1 MSCFENVNLPNCV
14 WFDGDDKRNTVASI
28 LAGVFYFAG
37 WWFII
42 DAASVYP
49 GDLPNA
55 SYVCG
60 VMATLSLVMVNS
72 VSNAQVR
79 GDTYT
84 GGCMGPRRARIWLFM
99 GFVVGFFSL
108 ISSCGILFVNYAN
121 AGSKKHTW
129 AGVSLFMQNA
139 FIFAS
144 SLVLKFGR
152 TEDVWG

>member
-79 GDTYT
+79 GDTYS
-84 GGCMGPRRARIWLFM
+84 GGCMGPRGARIWLFM
-99 GFVVGFFSL
+99 GTHHLPTSQSHQSVQLFRRLPVTNTLAVRHTNINFQFVYRF
-108 ISSCGILFVNYAN
+108 
-121 AGSKKHTW
+121 
-129 AGVSLFMQNA
+129 
-139 FIFAS
+139 
-144 SLVLKFGR
+144 
-152 TEDVWG
+152 